1 MEIYLVGVVD
11 NVDDEDINQLAM
23 HEIVKKVIIEPM
35 NRLENG
41 IWLQTSAGLKKFRG
55 TIHAILGDHKG
66 QTMLAGIGSGLCH
79 HGSM

>member
-11 NVDDEDINQLAM
+11 NVDDEDIYQLAM

-41 IWLQTSAGLKKFRG
+41 I
-55 TIHAILGDHKG
+55 
-66 QTMLAGIGSGLCH
+66 CH
-79 HGSM
+79 MQV